1 MKTFMLRSVWA
12 AAVLAWPGIMAGV
25 RAADP
30 DFGPNVVIFDP
41 ASTNIQSKLDEIQ
54 KQQLAAQ
61 FGAGRYAVMFKPGK
75 YDANVMVGF
84 YVHTMG
90 LGKSPDDVLINGYLG
105 ATASWMKYN
114 ATCNFWRT
122 VENLAVQS
130 KKTVCWSVSQGTA
143 FRRVH
148 VMGPFSLAEG
158 GWSSGGFVGD
168 CKVDGKIGSN
178 SQQQYLTRNTEM
190 SGWSSGVWNMVF
202 VGDTGAPTSTWP
214 RNSYTVV
221 EKTPVI
227 REKPFLCFNDG
238 KWSIMVPPLEK
249 NVSGTSWA
257 TRKVELTS
265 IPIEKCYIAK
275 ESDTAATINAALAAG
290 KHLILT
296 PGHYKLDDA
305 IKVTKPDTV
314 VLGLGYPT
322 LEATKGNIEMQVA
335 DVDGVKIAGVLF
347 EAREPESPV
356 LLEIGPKGSSAD
368 HSKNPTSIYDT
379 WTRSGGA
386 ANGKC
391 VAFAIIN
398 SNDVIGDNSW
408 YWRADHGAG
417 AGWTSNTTK
426 NGVIINGK
434 NVTYY
439 GLFVEHCQE
448 YQTLWNGDNGRLYMY
463 QSEIPY
469 DVPSAEVWSPKGGV
483 GYASIKVNPSV
494 QKFEGYGIGIYS
506 LFNKANV
513 MMDNAVETPAGT
525 GVKLQHVIAVKLGAQ
540 GGFAHILNGNGGP
553 VSKGNG
559 KTKD

>member
-1 MKTFMLRSVWA
+1 MRTIGLKALLA
-12 AAVLAWPGIMAGV
+12 AAVLALPGMISGA

-41 ASTNIQSKLDEIQ
+41 ASKDIQTKLDDIQ
-54 KQQLAAQ
+54 KQQLSAQ
-61 FGAGRYAVMFKPGK
+61 FGAGRYAVMFKPGT

-90 LGKSPDDVLINGYLG
+90 LGKSPDDVVINGYLG

-122 VENLAVQS
+122 VENLAVKS
-130 KKTVCWSVSQGTA
+130 KKTACWSVSQGTA

-148 VMGPFSLAEG
+148 VMGEFSLAEG

-168 CKVDGKIGSN
+168 TKVDGRIGSN

-190 SGWSSGVWNMVF
+190 RGWSSGVWNMVF
-202 VGDTGAPTSTWP
+202 VGDTGAPASNWP

-221 EKTPVI
+221 DKTPVI
-227 REKPFLCFNDG
+227 REKPFLACVDG
-238 KWSIMVPPLEK
+238 KWSIMVPPVEHD
-249 NVSGTSWA
+249 VSGTSWA

-265 IPIEKCYIAK
+265 IPIENCYIAK
-275 ESDTAATINAALAAG
+275 ESDTAATINAALDSG

-305 IKVTKPDTV
+305 IKVTKADTV
-314 VLGLGYPT
+314 VLGIGYPT
-322 LEATKGNIEMQVA
+322 LEAQKGNIELQVA
-335 DVDGVKIAGVLF
+335 DVDGVKVSGILF
-347 EAREPESPV
+347 EAREPGSPT
-356 LLEIGPKGSSAD
+356 LLEIGLKGSSAD

-379 WTRSGGA
+379 WARSGGA
-386 ANGKC
+386 VNGKC
-391 VAFAIIN
+391 DSFAVIN

-417 AGWTSNTTK
+417 AGWASNTTK
-426 NGVIINGK
+426 NGIVINGK

-448 YQTLWNGDNGRLYMY
+448 YQTVWNGDNGKCFMY

-469 DVPSAEVWSPKGGV
+469 DVPSADVWSPQGGV
-483 GYASIKVNPSV
+483 GFASFKVNKDVS
-494 QKFEGYGIGIYS
+494 KFEGYGIGIYS
-506 LFNKANV
+506 LFNKAAV
-513 MMDNAVETPAGT
+513 MMDNAMETPT
-525 GVKLQHVIAVKLGAQ
+525 GPDVKLKHVIAVKLGAQ
-540 GGFAHILNGNGGP
+540 GGFAHIVNGTGGP
-553 VSKGNG
+553 VAKGNG
-559 KTKD
+559 KTPN